1 MGARRARLDAAEV
14 LLSVPDVKTAQETG
28 GAVARESDE
37 RRHRSGSTMVRAGR
51 ELPVQTNPPSSLGR
65 LPGVLSKYWHYAFIV
80 SIFTVVLTG
89 LALLN
94 GNYGFVN
101 ISSYSVSEGDISSSL
116 LFAGYLG
123 MFFAMAILPIPDYTL
138 VPVYGFLCS
147 IGLFNPVTTFFVC
160 LLAAVFPLEYL
171 CGRLAARPL
180 LLKGLR
186 YFGIREKD
194 IEVADRWLI
203 NHGQFSVLMATF
215 VPFFYSVASL
225 AAGTL
230 KMKVLPFLAYSAAGF
245 GVRYVFLEY
254 IGYYGVYV
262 FSAPFDHSQRFLFAG
277 LFIMSSAYLAVHL
290 ARTRGLTT
298 LFARM
303 NARI

>member
-1 MGARRARLDAAEV
+1 MTPGQTGPSGALR
-14 LLSVPDVKTAQETG
+14 
-28 GAVARESDE
+28 
-37 RRHRSGSTMVRAGR
+37 
-51 ELPVQTNPPSSLGR
+51 R
-65 LPGVLSKYWHYAFIV
+65 LPGVLSKYWHYLFIV
-80 SIFTVVLTG
+80 SIFTAVLSG

-101 ISSYSVSEGDISSSL
+101 ISSYSVSQGNISSSL

-147 IGLFNPVTTFFVC
+147 IGIFNPVTTFFVC
-160 LLAAVFPLEYL
+160 LFAAVFPIEYL

-203 NHGQFSVLMATF
+203 AHGQFSIFMATF

-230 KMKVLPFLAYSAAGF
+230 KMKVVRFLVYSAAGF
-245 GVRYVFLEY
+245 GVRYIFLEY

-262 FSAPFDHSQRFLFAG
+262 FSAPFDYSQRFLFAG
-277 LFIMSSAYLAVHL
+277 LFVASSAYLAVHL

-298 LFARM
+298 LFTRM
-303 NARI
+303 NVRI

>member
-1 MGARRARLDAAEV
+1 MSVTMQNQKDPVEPPGAKPWGL
-14 LLSVPDVKTAQETG
+14 
-28 GAVARESDE
+28 
-37 RRHRSGSTMVRAGR
+37 
-51 ELPVQTNPPSSLGR
+51 N
-65 LPGVLSKYWHYAFIV
+65 KYWHYVFVA
-80 SIFTVVLTG
+80 SIFAAVLSG

-94 GNYGFVN
+94 GYCGFVN
-101 ISSYSVSEGDISSSL
+101 ISSYSIGQSDISSSV
-116 LFAGYLG
+116 LFAGYAG

-147 IGLFNPVTTFFVC
+147 IGLFNPVTTFLVC
-160 LLAAVFPLEYL
+160 LVAAIFPLEYL

-180 LLKGLR
+180 LLKGLK

-203 NHGQFSVLMATF
+203 DHGHFSIFMATF

-230 KMKVLPFLAYSAAGF
+230 KMKVANFFLSSAAGF
-245 GVRYVFLEY
+245 GIRYVFLEY
-254 IGYYGVYV
+254 IGFYGIYV
-262 FSAPFDHSQRFLFAG
+262 FASSFDYSQRTLFAG
-277 LFIMSSAYLAVHL
+277 ILVISSAYLGVHL

-298 LFARM
+298 LFRQARA
-303 NARI
+303 NIRI

>member
-1 MGARRARLDAAEV
+1 M
-14 LLSVPDVKTAQETG
+14 KTTMQAQKDS
-28 GAVARESDE
+28 AD
-37 RRHRSGSTMVRAGR
+37 
-51 ELPVQTNPPSSLGR
+51 LPEDK
-65 LPGVLSKYWHYAFIV
+65 PGVLPKYWHYVFVASVFAA
-80 SIFTVVLTG
+80 VLSG
-89 LALLN
+89 LALIN
-94 GNYGFVN
+94 GYSSFVN
-101 ISSYSVSEGDISSSL
+101 ISTYSISQGDLSSSV
-116 LFAGYLG
+116 LFAGYAG

-147 IGLFNPVTTFFVC
+147 IGLFNPVTTFVVC
-160 LLAAVFPLEYL
+160 LVAAIFPIEYL

-203 NHGQFSVLMATF
+203 DHGRFSIFMATF

-230 KMKVLPFLAYSAAGF
+230 KMKAPQFFLSSAAGF
-245 GVRYVFLEY
+245 GLRYVFLEY

-262 FSAPFDHSQRFLFAG
+262 FTASFDYSQRVLFTG
-277 LFIMSSAYLAVHL
+277 IFIATFAYLAVHL

-298 LFARM
+298 LFRRASIRL
-303 NARI
+303 

>member
-1 MGARRARLDAAEV
+1 
-14 LLSVPDVKTAQETG
+14 
-28 GAVARESDE
+28 
-37 RRHRSGSTMVRAGR
+37 
-51 ELPVQTNPPSSLGR
+51 
-65 LPGVLSKYWHYAFIV
+65 VLSKYWHYLFIV
-80 SIFTVVLTG
+80 SIFTAVISG

-94 GNYGFVN
+94 ARFSFVN
-101 ISSYSVSEGDISSSL
+101 ISSYGISQGDISSSV

-147 IGLFNPVTTFFVC
+147 IGLFNPVTTFVVC
-160 LLAAVFPLEYL
+160 VVAAILPIEYFA
-171 CGRLAARPL
+171 GRLAARPL

-203 NHGQFSVLMATF
+203 SHGHFSVFMATF

-230 KMKVLPFLAYSAAGF
+230 KMRAAQFLVYSAAGF
-245 GVRYVFLEY
+245 GIRYAFLEY

-262 FSAPFDHSQRFLFAG
+262 FASSFDYSQRVLFAG
-277 LFIMSSAYLAVHL
+277 LFIASSAYLVVHL

-298 LFARM
+298 LFSRVGEV
-303 NARI
+303 